1 MEQRKTSSVVE
12 RRFNKMINA
21 NVIVSLIMLF
31 VGIILLLNPDFSNKF
46 IGILVGVTFIFSG
59 VNMIYDFVKRDGAKL
74 YSFNIM
80 FGIMAVL
87 LGILLIVYPY
97 SLMKFVTICLGIYFI
112 VYGALK
118 INYSVWFKIGGEDSW
133 VLNLVMGI
141 LIIVFG
147 ILIMTNPFAS
157 LTVTQLIGI
166 FLIIMAILEV
176 TDSILFKKRAN
187 DIMKIFW

>member
-133 VLNLVMGI
+133 ILNLVMGI